1 MGCLD
6 DSWSQIS
13 PCSLVKF
20 AFYFNYVCSWF
31 PARLREVKDPAEFPD
46 VLERVSDL
54 HWLVAAEGLFI
65 TSLLPLIETCLLCL
79 FPLIGFSVM
88 IFDRIL

>member
-20 AFYFNYVCSWF
+20 AFYFNYACSWF
-31 PARLREVKDPAEFPD
+31 PARLREVKDLAEFSD
-46 VLERVSDL
+46 ALEQ
-54 HWLVAAEGLFI
+54 LVAPCRNLTALFVS
-65 TSLLPLIETCLLCL
+65 TNWPLGDDL
-79 FPLIGFSVM
+79 
-88 IFDRIL
+88 

>member
-20 AFYFNYVCSWF
+20 AFYFNYACSWF
-31 PARLREVKDPAEFPD
+31 PARLREVKDLAEFSD
-46 VLERVSDL
+46 VLEQ
-54 HWLVAAEGLFI
+54 LVAPSRNLTALFVS
-65 TSLLPLIETCLLCL
+65 TNRLLGDDL
-79 FPLIGFSVM
+79 
-88 IFDRIL
+88 